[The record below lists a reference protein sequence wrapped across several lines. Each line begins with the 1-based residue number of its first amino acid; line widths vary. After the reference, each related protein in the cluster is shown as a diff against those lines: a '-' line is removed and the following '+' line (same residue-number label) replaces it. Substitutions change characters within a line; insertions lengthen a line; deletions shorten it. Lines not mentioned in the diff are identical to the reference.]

1 MLVKK
6 LLAIAS
12 VGGTAVLYILIALSV
27 LSIGIII
34 ERAIWFRRRR
44 VDTGKLGRELNKL
57 LENEDVDGAKAL
69 LARHASVEAAVVCE
83 ALDWYDAGPEAIQ
96 EILDKGLADHRKEFE
111 SGLVFLGTLGNNAPF
126 VGLFGT
132 VLGIVTAFKELSNTA
147 AGAATGQGG
156 MGNVMSGISEALVA
170 TAIGI
175 LVALPA
181 VISFNIFQK
190 RTVVIGDNVGALGNV
205 VIAHIQ
211 KARALEERTTRP
223 GNGAV
228 RGREHERVIE
238 AEA

>member
-34 ERAIWFRRRR
+34 ERSWWFRRRR
-44 VDTGKLGRELNKL
+44 VDTAALGKQLDKCLRT
-57 LENEDVDGAKAL
+57 EDIEGAKAL
-69 LARHASVEAAVVCE
+69 LREQPSIEAAVVRE

-96 EILDKGLADHRKEFE
+96 EILDKGLADRRKDFE

-147 AGAATGQGG
+147 AGAATQ
-156 MGNVMSGISEALVA
+156 N
-170 TAIGI
+170 GI

-190 RTVVIGDNVGALGNV
+190 RGVIIGDNVGALGNV
-205 VIAHIQ
+205 VLAHIQ
-211 KARALEERTTRP
+211 RNRALAEVTAARP
-223 GNGAV
+223 SNGAV
-228 RGREHERVIE
+228 PAASHEHERHIE